1 MKVLS
6 FLSAAC
12 IVIFLSG
19 CMLPDQ
25 ERAENQVPYA
35 DQMAS
40 VQTAVQQFQEDTGV
54 LPINTFDEDTN
65 LYQRYVIDFRQLIP
79 AYMQEAPGS
88 SFENGGVYQYVLV
101 NVEEEPEVKV
111 IDVRV
116 MNEINTLTQRINDYR
131 REHTYAPI
139 KEALDYNLFALDF
152 SALGYDEDPYID
164 SPYNE
169 TRLPL
174 LYTNSGEI
182 IIDYRVDL
190 IERESEMD
198 APFETDTDLRSYLYE
213 DAPFVPV
220 FSVPYTYDNEDGIQY
235 DTKFYENE

>member
-1 MKVLS
+1 MKRLTIYSVAIV
-6 FLSAAC
+6 FLLA
-12 IVIFLSG
+12 G
-19 CMLPDQ
+19 CMLPNEQ
-25 ERAENQVPYA
+25 RVENQVPYA

-40 VQTAVQQFQEDTGV
+40 VQAAIDQFQEETGV
-54 LPINTFDEDTN
+54 LPIKTFDESTN

-79 AYMQEAPGS
+79 TYMQDAPGS

-111 IDVRV
+111 IDVRI

-139 KEALDYNLFALDF
+139 KESLDYDLFTLDF
-152 SALGYDEDPYID
+152 EALGYKEEPYID
-164 SPYNE
+164 SPYNQ

-174 LYTNSGEI
+174 LYTNSGDI
-182 IIDYRVDL
+182 MIDYRLDL
-190 IERESEMD
+190 IELQSEMD
-198 APFETDTDLRSYLYE
+198 GSFTTETDLRTYLYE

-220 FSVPYTYDNEDGIQY
+220 FSVPYTYSEADGIQY